1 MPGYSILLIQ
11 ILNCQ
16 LVNWLVKKNRFIRK
30 IAANEYNALFSRKTS
45 ALDMI

>member
-1 MPGYSILLIQ
+1 MPGYSILLQ

-16 LVNWLVKKNRFIRK
+16 LVNWLVKRTGLHIK